1 MDFAGVVSVPFFLS
15 LDFERTHSLPD
26 AVAAV
31 AIVAVAVRNSCV
43 SVALLMDSSATAC
56 LSAAVAVAK
65 FASAFACC
73 CYLSNS
79 AAFACPPLMLVVV
92 PYPSDACVL
101 GWILISLNSLAK
113 NVLNASHV
121 LSAVYF

>member
-1 MDFAGVVSVPFFLS
+1 MFPVLGVRAHSHFARRCCS
-15 LDFERTHSLPD
+15 
-26 AVAAV
+26 V
-31 AIVAVAVRNSCV
+31 AIVAVAVLNSCV
-43 SVALLMDSSATAC
+43 SVALLMNSSATAC

-65 FASAFACC
+65 FASASACC
-73 CYLSNS
+73 FCLSNS

-92 PYPSDACVL
+92 VKPSDPDVL

-121 LSAVYF
+121 LSAVSF